1 MATTLTNFIVGLG
14 MDTSNYKR
22 GEKEVLSGVGSMRS
36 QILQLGA
43 VAGGAFGFGALT
55 VGFANA
61 TDSVGK
67 FTQVFGGTVEDIRA
81 FGQALE
87 QEGGSLESLMG
98 QIENLQR
105 MRAMTPAQIG
115 GLFAEAGI
123 RGVDPSVILNAKSAT
138 DAYLA
143 LADVLSGL
151 TDKQRLPVA
160 DVFGLDEA
168 SIRLLSQGRDEVE
181 RLIDRQRE
189 IRPLTTEMTEAA
201 AEYNRQWKEL
211 KNNIAGVADKVSMTL
226 IPVMSDLFTFGN
238 EFFNLWREG
247 LTLGDIAGETGAG
260 GRLSAESTFG
270 SGAAILDRPIS
281 EVINDATGDNLLLR
295 ALIPTPLQATAEQLI
310 SKVITHYFNGDS
322 GPMPTFSDPRT
333 ESIARDML
341 ARQQQRVS
349 PNMRNDVNVVVEMDG
364 QQFDARIKSVTEQ
377 QYSEALEDIE
387 SSNGG

>member
-14 MDTSNYKR
+14 MDTSDYKR

-43 VAGGAFGFGALT
+43 IAGGAYGFGALT
-55 VGFANA
+55 TGFANA

-123 RGVDPSVILNAKSAT
+123 RGVDPSVILNAESAT

-151 TDKQRLPVA
+151 TTKQRLPVA

-189 IRPLTTEMTEAA
+189 IRPLTDEMTEAA

-211 KNNIAGVADKVSMTL
+211 RNNIAGVADEVSMTL

-247 LTLGDIAGETGAG
+247 LTLGEIAGETGSG

-270 SGAAILDRPIS
+270 AGAAILDRPIS
-281 EVINDATGDNLLLR
+281 EVISDATSDNPLLR
-295 ALIPTPLQATAEQLI
+295 ALIPAPLQASAEQLI
-310 SKVITHYFNGDS
+310 SPVTNYFSGDS
-322 GPMPTFSDPRT
+322 GAMPTFSDPRT

-341 ARQQQRVS
+341 ERQRS
-349 PNMRNDVNVVVEMDG
+349 TTPNIRNDVNVVIEMDG

>member
-1 MATTLTNFIVGLG
+1 MANTLTNFIVGLG
-14 MDTSNYKR
+14 MDTTDYER
-22 GEKEVLSGVGSMRS
+22 GEKRVVSGMGSIRS

-43 VAGGAFGFGALT
+43 VAGGAFGLNALT
-55 VGFANA
+55 TGFANA
-61 TDSVGK
+61 TDNVGK

-87 QEGGSLESLMG
+87 QEGGSLESLMS
-98 QIENLQR
+98 QIENLER

-143 LADVLSGL
+143 LADVLDGL
-151 TDKQRLPVA
+151 TAKERLPVA

-189 IRPLTTEMTEAA
+189 IRPLTDEMTEAA

-211 KNNIAGVADKVSMTL
+211 RNNIAGVADEVSMKL
-226 IPVMSDLFTFGN
+226 VPVMSDLFTFGN

-247 LTLGDIAGETGAG
+247 LTLGQIVGETGAG
-260 GRLSAESTFG
+260 GRLSAEATFG
-270 SGAAILDRPIS
+270 SGASFLDQPIAD
-281 EVINDATGDNLLLR
+281 VISNAVGDNQWLR
-295 ALIPTPLQATAEQLI
+295 ALIPVGLQTIPSSL
-310 SKVITHYFNGDS
+310 SGLFSGDS
-322 GPMPTFSDPRT
+322 GAMPTFSDPRT
-333 ESIARDML
+333 ESMSRDML
-341 ARQQQRVS
+341 ERQRMQINPQI
-349 PNMRNDVNVVVEMDG
+349 RNDISVIVEMDG
-364 QQFDARIKSVTEQ
+364 QQFDARIKTVNEQ
-377 QYSEALEDIE
+377 TYTEALDDIQ